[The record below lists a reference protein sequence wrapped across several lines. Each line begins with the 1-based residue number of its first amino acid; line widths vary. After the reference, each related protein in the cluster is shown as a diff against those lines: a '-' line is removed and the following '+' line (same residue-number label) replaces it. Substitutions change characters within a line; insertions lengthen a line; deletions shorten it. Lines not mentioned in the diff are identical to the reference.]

1 MKKTIVT
8 ILLSILIL
16 TILYPN
22 VCGEDAG
29 VLVDQELV
37 TISPT
42 NAGLLVEKTIEVTN
56 GGTGNVTS
64 LRFWIQQDIQDAVK
78 ITELQSGKELVPVI
92 TGNIRTCN
100 LSTANLS
107 MVPNSSLSFQVTY
120 HLPSNAENFI
130 QTILYDTTFF
140 SVTYENRELF
150 QGEHL
155 LLGSDSNNQIQILL
169 YKPTEAPLNI
179 TMIIIIFLAV
189 IIVFAVLLLVLKRQR
204 SKTKKAVAESEETL
218 ATKKTLLLSLL
229 KDLEKQYRAKSIS
242 DETYTKIKDE
252 YKQDAVE
259 VMKKLDDLKK

>member
-1 MKKTIVT
+1 MKKTIVI
-8 ILLSILIL
+8 ILLSILAI
-16 TILYPN
+16 TALYPS
-22 VCGEDAG
+22 VCAADAG
-29 VLVDQELV
+29 VRIDQELI

-42 NAGLLVEKTIEVTN
+42 NTGLLVEKTIQVTN
-56 GGTGNVTS
+56 SGTENATT

-78 ITELQSGKELVPVI
+78 ITELQSGKELTPVI

-100 LSTANLS
+100 LSASNLS
-107 MVPNSSLSFQVTY
+107 MTPITSLTLQITY

-130 QTILYDTTFF
+130 QTLLYNTTLL
-140 SVTYENRELF
+140 SVTYENKDLF

-155 LLGSDSNNQIQILL
+155 LYGADANNQIQILL

-179 TMIIIIFLAV
+179 TMIIIIFLSV
-189 IIVFAVLLLVLKRQR
+189 IIVFAVLLLLLKKQR

>member
-1 MKKTIVT
+1 MKKTIAI
-8 ILLSILIL
+8 ILLSILAI
-16 TILYPN
+16 TVLYPS
-22 VCGEDAG
+22 VCAGDAG
-29 VLVDQELV
+29 VRVDQERV

-42 NAGLLVEKTIEVTN
+42 NTGLSVEEIVEVTN
-56 GGTGNVTS
+56 GGTENVTS

-78 ITELQSGKELVPVI
+78 ITELQSGRDLVPVI
-92 TGNIRTCN
+92 IGNIRTCN
-100 LSTANLS
+100 LSAANLS
-107 MVPNSSLSFQVTY
+107 MAPGSSLSLSVTY
-120 HLPSNAENFI
+120 HLPSNAENYV
-130 QTILYDTTFF
+130 QTLLYDTTFL
-140 SVTYENRELF
+140 SVTYETKDLF

-155 LLGSDSNNQIQILL
+155 LFGADTNNQIQIRL

-189 IIVFAVLLLVLKRQR
+189 LIVLAVLLLLLKKQR
-204 SKTKKAVAESEETL
+204 TKTKKAVSESQETL